1 MKSVSISTFAV
12 AIALTIGMTA
22 CGNTPQPTAG
32 GSDDSATATTENN
45 DQAASS
51 EKPSD
56 EEILVGT
63 WQYETESDVDRFAF
77 DGDSII
83 AVSGSLP
90 AKVSPDDGTLTIS
103 APGGSA
109 EMEYSLPSSDELIIT
124 TDGSSKTYTRVSDSP
139 DDLIEHVKVKL
150 GDSIDTDEWSFT
162 INNYEWIDG
171 GFELASADIREDEP
185 DKSYLVLWS
194 TFTNKYTEEL
204 YLDSM
209 TKASFVLGDKYNVS
223 ASVDAEPGDVSSGP
237 VQPLATEKMVIYGS
251 FEQSQIDAAKDGLVL
266 NIAVP
271 IRLGTM
277 LNNGSYTIGWQD
289 YVPYTVYEIDLS

>member
-1 MKSVSISTFAV
+1 MKSISISTFAV
-12 AIALTIGMTA
+12 AIALTIGITA

-32 GSDDSATATTENN
+32 GSDDSAAATTEKN
-45 DQAASS
+45 DQTTSS

-63 WQYETESDVDRFAF
+63 WQYITESDVDRFAF

-83 AVSGSLP
+83 TVSGSLP
-90 AKVSPDDGTLTIS
+90 AKVNPDDGTLTLS
-103 APGGSA
+103 APGGDA

-124 TDGSSKTYTRVSDSP
+124 TDGGPTTYTRVSDSP
-139 DDLIEHVKVKL
+139 DDLIEHVKVNI
-150 GDSIDTDEWSFT
+150 GDSVETDEWSFT
-162 INNYEWIDG
+162 IDSYEWIDG

-185 DKSYLVLWS
+185 DKSYLVLWG

-223 ASVDAEPGDVSSGP
+223 AYVDAEPGDVSGGP

-266 NIAVP
+266 NIGVP